1 VICRERSRTTAGL
14 IPPIHPFDTVSFDTV
29 IIESTNNRAMTIGK
43 LRQGNWLAIGL
54 AGLALGITVFGAVRL
69 LGQRQAADPVTEV
82 SPAPQRVEVVALGRL
97 EPQSEVIRVGGPN
110 GERIQRLLVKRGDQV
125 KQGAVLAYLESY
137 GERLAERDYA
147 ASQLTEAEQRLK
159 ATTSYGQSQIQEAES
174 RIRQVEQPG
183 IAELEAQRA
192 SIRQLEAELELA
204 TQDLERYQSLYD
216 QGAITRQELDRTI
229 STARQ
234 SREQLNNARASL
246 TRIESRWRTEVQNAR
261 DQLQSEQAN
270 LPLTQSQVTA
280 RSARQNLQLA
290 QAKLDRTIIR
300 APGNGRILQ
309 IITQAGEA
317 IGETGIL
324 DLGDT
329 SQMVAVAE
337 VYETDVN
344 LVKVGQSATITS
356 RNGAFD
362 NALTGKVSEIGWQI
376 FKNNV
381 LDDDPAANADSRV
394 VEVKVRLDN
403 SQAVAAL
410 TNLQVDVQI
419 NVAAN

>member
-1 VICRERSRTTAGL
+1 
-14 IPPIHPFDTVSFDTV
+14 
-29 IIESTNNRAMTIGK
+29 MTIGK
-43 LRQGNWLAIGL
+43 LRQGNWLAVGL

-69 LGQRQAADPVTEV
+69 LGQRQVAPVTEA
-82 SPAPQRVEVVALGRL
+82 SPAPRRVEVVALGRL

-110 GERIQRLLVKRGDQV
+110 GERIQRLQVKRGDQV

-147 ASQLTEAEQRLK
+147 ASQLAEAEQRLK

-216 QGAITRQELDRTI
+216 QGAVTRQELDQKI

-344 LVKVGQSATITS
+344 LVKVGQPATITS

-362 NALTGKVSEIGWQI
+362 TALTGKVSEIGWQI

-419 NVAAN
+419 NVETP